1 MEMEKKVDVVKK
13 EKWST
18 RTMVKV
24 SMLSVI
30 AVALMFVN
38 VSVPFAPPFL
48 KVDLGDLPALI
59 ENFALGTVNI

>member
-30 AVALMFVN
+30 TVALMFVN
-38 VSVPFAPPFL
+38 VSVSFAPPFL
-48 KVDLGDLPALI
+48 KVDLGDLP
-59 ENFALGTVNI
+59 T